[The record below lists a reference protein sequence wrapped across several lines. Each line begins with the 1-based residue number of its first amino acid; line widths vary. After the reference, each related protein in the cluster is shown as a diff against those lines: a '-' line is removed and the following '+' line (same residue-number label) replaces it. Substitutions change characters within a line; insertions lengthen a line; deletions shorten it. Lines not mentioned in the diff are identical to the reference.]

1 MISEPNIV
9 IKPIKTVENVFG
21 RDIRCN
27 NKKNTDI
34 ESSMYPPAKFESD
47 KRYQQTLP
55 FVTIPKLYDSSKND
69 RLDYTSTRQGK
80 ACTYNQ
86 VPEYYLNDWQ
96 TQQDPNVYKQYSNE
110 TSVDPRYSAQ
120 STRYFTKSTRFDSF

>member
-34 ESSMYPPAKFESD
+34 ESSMYPPAKFESE
-47 KRYQQTLP
+47 
-55 FVTIPKLYDSSKND
+55 KLYDSSKND